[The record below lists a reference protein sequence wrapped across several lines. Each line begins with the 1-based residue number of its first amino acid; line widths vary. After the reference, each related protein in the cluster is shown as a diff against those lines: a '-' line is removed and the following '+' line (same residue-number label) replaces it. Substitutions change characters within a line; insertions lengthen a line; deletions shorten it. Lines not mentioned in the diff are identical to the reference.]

1 MRSNKATDSA
11 SEDKDSILQY
21 PTCKLKSQAL
31 AGEFLFLAWLFQR
44 LLTNNEPTC
53 SVIGTTFMSNIW
65 ALSESKTLLRCKR
78 PSLLSRH
85 LPQAQHQ
92 FSLFSDLSANILE
105 IEGWLHT
112 SHFCSHEIDKP
123 SWDKHLLSSALGG
136 KLLRLQSQRGISKQQ
151 TDRMN
156 SHQFGHH

>member
-1 MRSNKATDSA
+1 LCLENVGDDSLSHKQSTSDGEKDNEVKLRANKATDSA

-105 IEGWLHT
+105 IE
-112 SHFCSHEIDKP
+112 
-123 SWDKHLLSSALGG
+123 
-136 KLLRLQSQRGISKQQ
+136 
-151 TDRMN
+151 
-156 SHQFGHH
+156 